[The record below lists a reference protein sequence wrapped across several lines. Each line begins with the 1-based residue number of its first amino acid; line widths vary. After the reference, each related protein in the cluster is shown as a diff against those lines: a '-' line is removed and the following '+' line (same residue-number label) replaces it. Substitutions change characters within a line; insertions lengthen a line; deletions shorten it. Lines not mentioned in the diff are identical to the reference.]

1 MFSFDKDKRIAALE
15 SKVNNLSSI
24 LDAHGKLIRSMVD
37 GYKHVQYGL
46 KADGTPRKKP
56 GRPTNT
62 KVKA

>member
-1 MFSFDKDKRIAALE
+1 MFFNKESKRIAELE

-46 KADGTPRKKP
+46 KADGTPKKKP
-56 GRPTNT
+56 GRPR
-62 KVKA
+62 KVAV

>member
-1 MFSFDKDKRIAALE
+1 MFFNKESKRIAELE

-46 KADGTPRKKP
+46 KDDGTPRKKP
-56 GRPTNT
+56 GRPR
-62 KVKA
+62 KVQS

>member
-1 MFSFDKDKRIAALE
+1 MFFKSESKRIAELE

-46 KADGTPRKKP
+46 KADGTPRMKP
-56 GRPTNT
+56 GRPR

>member
-1 MFSFDKDKRIAALE
+1 MFIFDKDKRIAELE
-15 SKVNNLSSI
+15 SKVNNLSQI

-46 KADGTPRKKP
+46 KVDGTPRKKP
-56 GRPTNT
+56 GRPR

>member
-24 LDAHGKLIRSMVD
+24 IDAHGKLLRSMVD
-37 GYKHVQYGL
+37 AYKHIKYGL
-46 KADGTPRKKP
+46 KVDGTPRKKP
-56 GRPTNT
+56 GRPR

>member
-46 KADGTPRKKP
+46 KADGTPKKKP
-56 GRPTNT
+56 GRPR
-62 KVKA
+62 KVVV

>member
-1 MFSFDKDKRIAALE
+1 MFFKSESKRIAALE

-24 LDAHGKLIRSMVD
+24 LDVHGKLIRSMVD

-56 GRPTNT
+56 GRPR
-62 KVKA
+62 KVVAV